1 MVDFSGMFNAWI
13 AVLTKPVES
22 LKAEAKSK
30 NGMKEGAIGYAIAGL
45 IAALLI
51 LVVGLAF
58 GSSMGAAGFALAGF
72 GAIFMAAMA
81 FVMLMAA
88 TFVEAGLI
96 HLSAKLLGGKG
107 GFGKFYYLTSTFLA
121 PIFMAN
127 MVLSFVPC
135 IGMLA
140 SIALF
145 IYSAYLFVITIRE
158 LYGLDNVKAFIA
170 WLLPIIVVVGLMVL
184 AMMGIAML
192 GFFPGAMYGSQPAT
206 SYGALQAESNAY
218 WMSARP
224 FQIRASSQIS
234 GSGQLA
240 LRVQNTDPRALTITG
255 VSVRSSERTGNYGT
269 PTTINGGET
278 ATLAIPIIGSPCR
291 PGDKYSYQITFSYD
305 DPAGVSGQKQYGAK
319 ELMGACN

>member
-1 MVDFSGMFNAWI
+1 MVDFSGIFKTWA

-22 LKAEAKSK
+22 LKAEAANGK
-30 NGMKEGAIGYAIAGL
+30 GMKEGAIGYAIAGL

-51 LVVGLAF
+51 VVVGLAF
-58 GSSMGAAGFALAGF
+58 GSSMGAAGLAVAGVGAVFMAVFVFVMILAG
-72 GAIFMAAMA
+72 
-81 FVMLMAA
+81 
-88 TFVEAGLI
+88 TFIEAGLI

-107 GFGKFYYLTSTFLA
+107 EFGKFYYLTSTFLA
-121 PIFMAN
+121 PLFMAN

-145 IYSAYLFVITIRE
+145 FYSVYLFVISIRE
-158 LYGLDNVKAFIA
+158 LYGLDDMKAFIA
-170 WLLPIIVVVGLMVL
+170 WLLPVVVIAAIMVL
-184 AMMGIAML
+184 AMVGIAML
-192 GFFPGAMYGSQPAT
+192 GFFPSMS
-206 SYGALQAESNAY
+206 SDSRQAESSAY
-218 WMSARP
+218 WMGARP

-234 GSGQLA
+234 GAGQLA

-278 ATLAIPIIGSPCR
+278 ATLAVPVIGSPCR

-305 DPAGVSGQKQYGAK
+305 DPAGVSGQKQYGTK
-319 ELMGACN
+319 ELMGVCS